1 MPHRLYPYRRAL
13 DSETLPCCDTV
24 GSLYPSCRMPL
35 HEALTTAILRLTY
48 QPLIECHVKPDLDVS
63 ENNSNQS
70 GVATLAVPNT
80 LKHGTNGVEV
90 FFSALES
97 LPTAKRYIFDM
108 AGITFVEPCGVIAL
122 LAAVRHCASRSGKH
136 VLMKN
141 LNHQIHPYLD
151 RMNFFVVS
159 EAWLKPL
166 SVLNEAWN
174 RSDHTV
180 NLLEV
185 TEVTGYD
192 DMISVVERAESIFAS
207 CLSKEELSNLSRVIS
222 ELCQNI
228 YQHSGDQHGCVMI
241 QKYQPQ
247 PNNVFVC
254 LAVGDAGCGI
264 RANLIRRYPQLGHD
278 PVDFVRAAMDG
289 SHTSRSHGRG
299 GLGLRTV
306 RNIATAHRGYV
317 TVRSETAAVTDWGT
331 NVRNYCNLA
340 SIAGTQVS
348 VKMQSRP

>member
-1 MPHRLYPYRRAL
+1 
-13 DSETLPCCDTV
+13 
-24 GSLYPSCRMPL
+24 
-35 HEALTTAILRLTY
+35 
-48 QPLIECHVKPDLDVS
+48 
-63 ENNSNQS
+63 
-70 GVATLAVPNT
+70 
-80 LKHGTNGVEV
+80 
-90 FFSALES
+90 
-97 LPTAKRYIFDM
+97 
-108 AGITFVEPCGVIAL
+108 
-122 LAAVRHCASRSGKH
+122 
-136 VLMKN
+136 MKN
-141 LNHQIHPYLD
+141 LSGQIHSYLD
-151 RMNFFVVS
+151 RMNFFVVC
-159 EAWLKPL
+159 ERWLKPL
-166 SVLNEAWN
+166 SVLNEEWH

-192 DMISVVERAESIFAS
+192 DMISVVERSEAIFAS
-207 CLSKEELSNLSRVIS
+207 CLSKDELSNLSRVIS

-228 YQHSGDQHGCVMI
+228 YQHSGDSHGCVMI

-247 PNNVFVC
+247 PNDVFVC
-254 LAVGDAGCGI
+254 LAVGDSGRGI
-264 RANLIRRYPQLGHD
+264 RANLIRRYPELGND
-278 PVDFVRAAMDG
+278 PIDFVRAAMDG

-340 SIAGTQVS
+340 NIAGTQVS